1 MKDHPGL
8 WAIVGQA
15 KELFGARFAMVSILD
30 GEKQR
35 FLATAGMPDRVEGL
49 SRTGSICAHT
59 ILNGG
64 RELVVLDTETDW
76 R

>member
-1 MKDHPGL
+1 ML
-8 WAIVGQA
+8 SV
-15 KELFGARFAMVSILD
+15 LD

-35 FLATAGMPDRVEGL
+35 FLATAGLPDHVEGL
-49 SRTGSICAHT
+49 SRKGSICAHT

-64 RELVVLDTETDW
+64 RELVVLDAEKDW